1 MVQNEKLCIFAV
13 GKIKKKKLIEL
24 AVEETTTIL
33 LTNRLK
39 GKSLD
44 EVVNNGWNRLSELY
58 DVDMRQL
65 AAKHNLT
72 YN

>member
-1 MVQNEKLCIFAV
+1 M
-13 GKIKKKKLIEL
+13 EL
-24 AVEETTTIL
+24 AVEETVL

-39 GKSLD
+39 GKPLN
-44 EVVNNGWNRLSELY
+44 EVVDNGWNRLSELY

-65 AAKHNLT
+65 AAKHNLK